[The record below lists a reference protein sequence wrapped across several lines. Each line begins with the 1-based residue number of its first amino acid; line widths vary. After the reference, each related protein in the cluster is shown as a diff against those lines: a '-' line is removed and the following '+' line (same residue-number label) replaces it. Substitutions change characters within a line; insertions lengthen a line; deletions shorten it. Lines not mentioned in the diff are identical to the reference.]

1 MAGRSALITV
11 MHKAS
16 MAASR
21 RMMRDFGELENLQV
35 TRKGAAD
42 FVSQADISA
51 ERTLRQELEKARP
64 DFGFI
69 MEESGM
75 SAGAEPDSPVWIV
88 DPIDGT
94 TNFLHGIPHFA
105 ISIAVME
112 KGKLLAAT
120 VFDPCRHEFYFA
132 EAGKGAFLNDR
143 RIRVSGRRTLADGLF
158 ATGIPFLGRGTAETD
173 ARFLAEMKE
182 VMQQS
187 SGIRRMGA
195 ASLDLAFVAAGR
207 YEGYWERGLKLW
219 DIAAGILLV
228 REAGGFVSD
237 FASRDMALKS
247 GDVVAANSALHVPL
261 LKLLKQA
268 G

>member
-69 MEESGM
+69 MEESGT

-158 ATGIPFLGRGTAETD
+158 ATGIPFLGRGSAETD
-173 ARFLAEMKE
+173 VRFLAEMKE